1 MEQGAKDFLRGLCGH
16 SVAAAGHCRVSRAY
30 WQWRPGGL
38 LPSAAVPGDG
48 FCTGAGCVGPGMI
61 AVRTA
66 FPVISAC
73 GVCGLHR

>member
-16 SVAAAGHCRVSRAY
+16 SVAVAGHCRVPHAG
-30 WQWRPGGL
+30 WQWRPDGL
-38 LPSAAVPGDG
+38 LPSAAVPGYG
-48 FCTGAGCVGPGMI
+48 FSAGAGCVGPGMI